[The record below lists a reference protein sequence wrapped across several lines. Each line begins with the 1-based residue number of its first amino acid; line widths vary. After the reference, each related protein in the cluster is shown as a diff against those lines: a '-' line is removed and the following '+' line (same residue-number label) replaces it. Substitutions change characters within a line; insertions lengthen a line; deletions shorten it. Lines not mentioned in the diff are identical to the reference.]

1 MKIVKNTP
9 VIAAGI
15 IAIFVI
21 IQFIPV
27 NRINPPIE
35 ADIQVPAEIKAIL
48 RTSCYDCHSHE
59 TVWPWYSKVAPLSWL
74 IVHDAQEARE
84 SLNFSAWSRYTK
96 DKQHVLVSDVIDVI
110 RDGEMPPLP
119 YTWMHAGSEVTP
131 DELKILEEWAME

>member
-1 MKIVKNTP
+1 MKSKQHAP
-9 VIAAGI
+9 VIAAGFV
-15 IAIFVI
+15 AIFVI

-27 NRINPPIE
+27 NRINPPVE

-48 RTSCYDCHSHE
+48 KTSCYDCHSHE
-59 TVWPWYSKVAPLSWL
+59 TVWPWYSNVAPISWL
-74 IVHDAQEARE
+74 IAHNAAEARE
-84 SLNFSAWSRYTK
+84 RLNFSAWALYTK
-96 DKQHVLVSDVIDVI
+96 DKQHVLISDVIDII